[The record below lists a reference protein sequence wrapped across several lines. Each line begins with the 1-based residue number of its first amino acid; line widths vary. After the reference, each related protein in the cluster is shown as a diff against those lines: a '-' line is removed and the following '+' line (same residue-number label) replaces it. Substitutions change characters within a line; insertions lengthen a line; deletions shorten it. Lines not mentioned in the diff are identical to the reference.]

1 MPITDVP
8 DLREKRRWLTQ
19 AVMFVL
25 GTVAGCYMAYLVN
38 QVRVRRQTCR
48 THTHAGFVPACM
60 ARAPAV
66 GTLWFLAIVRLD
78 LTACVFSL
86 LLFAAYVWGAGYR
99 LVL

>member
-1 MPITDVP
+1 MLHGLFGESGTWRSRWVA
-8 DLREKRRWLTQ
+8 WLTPAQ
-19 AVMFVL
+19 ASFQR
-25 GTVAGCYMAYLVN
+25 A
-38 QVRVRRQTCR
+38 
-48 THTHAGFVPACM
+48 M

-78 LTACVFSL
+78 LSACVLSL

>member
-1 MPITDVP
+1 MLHGLSGESGACEARCVAGLTP
-8 DLREKRRWLTQ
+8 TQ
-19 AVMFVL
+19 ASFQR
-25 GTVAGCYMAYLVN
+25 A
-38 QVRVRRQTCR
+38 
-48 THTHAGFVPACM
+48 M